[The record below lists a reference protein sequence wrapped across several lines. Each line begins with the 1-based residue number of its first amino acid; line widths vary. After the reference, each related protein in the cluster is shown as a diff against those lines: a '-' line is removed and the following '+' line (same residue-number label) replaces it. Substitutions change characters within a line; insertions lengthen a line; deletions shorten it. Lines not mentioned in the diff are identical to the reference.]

1 MVYVNTINM
10 DGTPYDVTSTIK
22 KINIDGVTHDIG
34 IDTSDATATA
44 SHILSG
50 KTAYVNG
57 VKVTGTIPSQAAQ
70 TITPG
75 TTNKT
80 IASGQ
85 YLSGIQTI
93 VGSVNLTPANIRS
106 GVNIFGVV
114 GTMAPFSGT
123 GGGFSFCHIRGHRYG
138 GMSANVIPPGWV
150 NSLPAGSY
158 KCTYK
163 SVVLRSGVSAWININ
178 GARAVN
184 GQTYTFSNG
193 SCTITFGDSQS
204 SGDIEGALAYAECH
218 LIPV

>member
-1 MVYVNTINM
+1 MGGGVSE
-10 DGTPYDVTSTIK
+10 GT
-22 KINIDGVTHDIG
+22 
-34 IDTSDATATA
+34 DTSDATATA
-44 SHILSG
+44 DDILLG
-50 KTAYVNG
+50 ETAYVNG
-57 VKVTGTIPSQAAQ
+57 QKITGTIPLKEEE
-70 TITPG
+70 TFTPS
-75 TTNKT
+75 TTDQIIK
-80 IASGQ
+80 AGK
-85 YLSGIQTI
+85 YLNGNQII
-93 VGSVNLTPANIRS
+93 KGDPNLLAKNIKKDIS
-106 GVNIFGVV
+106 IFGVD

-138 GMSANVIPPGWV
+138 GMSADVTPPGWV
-150 NSLPAGSY
+150 NRLPAGSY